1 MLACFVLFSWTGEQL
16 KWIQMQ
22 LLGFWSGLKEAHDK
36 RTNGTKQIT
45 IEVHKGPYRSGLI
58 NQPEARTL
66 NLNLT
71 LTLTNPIHTKLN

>member
-36 RTNGTKQIT
+36 RTNGTKTNYNRSPQRT
-45 IEVHKGPYRSGLI
+45 IQVRAHQPTRNPDPKPKPNPNLPNP
-58 NQPEARTL
+58 NQ
-66 NLNLT
+66 
-71 LTLTNPIHTKLN
+71 TKLN